1 MTTSKRDSHDKARRA
16 GSQPNL
22 GQKLTGE
29 NRGSGWIDTTGESVK
44 RRDNTQAQLNRLARK
59 VWSMLLSARSQPN
72 LALRKAK
79 MSWQFTV
86 GLRVKRNADRI
97 VVDAEDALIAALK
110 VKAERPEAT
119 IMYVRRLNRRGDTR
133 HPPHTLTGGR

>member
-1 MTTSKRDSHDKARRA
+1 MRRGATTPRHEKK
-16 GSQPNL
+16 
-22 GQKLTGE
+22 
-29 NRGSGWIDTTGESVK
+29 
-44 RRDNTQAQLNRLARK
+44 TQLARK
-59 VWSMLLSARSQPN
+59 VWSMLARARSQPN

-133 HPPHTLTGGR
+133 HPPHTLTEGR

>member
-1 MTTSKRDSHDKARRA
+1 VRRGATTPRHEKK
-16 GSQPNL
+16 
-22 GQKLTGE
+22 
-29 NRGSGWIDTTGESVK
+29 
-44 RRDNTQAQLNRLARK
+44 TQLARK
-59 VWSMLLSARSQPN
+59 VWSMPARARSQPN